1 MKEIEIK
8 GIQIGKKVLSLFG
21 NDIILYTENPKDA
34 TRQLLEFI
42 NKFGKVAGY
51 KINTPKAV
59 AFLYTNDKR
68 SEITIR
74 KQSHFYHCIR
84 KNKIPRNNLSKEAKD
99 LYFENFKTLMREIKE
114 DTNRWKDI
122 LCSWIGRINTVKRSY
137 NPRQSTGFN
146 AIPIKLPMQF
156 FTELEQKKFF

>member
-34 TRQLLEFI
+34 TRKLLEFI

-84 KNKIPRNNLSKEAKD
+84 KNKIPRNNLSKEAKE

-122 LCSWIGRINTVKRSY
+122 LCSWMGRIITVKRSY

-156 FTELEQKKFF
+156 FTELEQKKIF